1 MRVSLTIFVLLT
13 SVFAYG
19 QHNQDSI
26 QKANLLEFERLE
38 RELQNVRA
46 NGDLE
51 SEIHI
56 LNDILHHNLGS
67 FQDFTTGYFDAKNLE
82 TLIEENPQIH
92 VSNKLK
98 SNLFD
103 NISWLLQIQGETK
116 ESIHYIKKAIAAANS
131 DKDFKQAKRHL
142 IRLAILENDLGN
154 EHKSDSIFE
163 HIHEWAISQN
173 DTEFLA
179 AQYETKA
186 WMALINGNYTET
198 IRYGNECL
206 NLSDNFVR
214 TTYNNMSEAYLKLNK
229 PDSALFYAEK
239 AYDAVKSIYHMA
251 DRANAHHSLRKSYAA
266 LNNFEQAYFHFNEYY
281 KINEKHNSYQN
292 AQKIGNFNLQR
303 QKELTRI
310 KEAINTAKLG
320 NQRLIIWIIS
330 GSLVILVIGLIYIFN
345 RLKLIRK
352 QNKIIAQEKARAE
365 QSEQYKEQFLA
376 NMSHEIRTPMHAIS
390 GMTNTLLRNSN
401 LKEQVPYLEAM
412 KTSSDNLLMLL
423 DDILDLS
430 KIESGKL
437 EIQHV
442 LFNPRTVIE
451 SVIKTLHYKAEE
463 KALHIN
469 SNIDSNIPQQMI
481 GDSLRLNQI
490 LMNLVG
496 NSIKFT
502 EQGHIQISCNLNNTN
517 EILYCVSDTGIGI
530 SNEKINTIFD
540 SFEQGDKSKSQIY
553 KGTGLG
559 LSISKKL
566 VELQGGKIWVESTPN
581 KGSTFCFTLP
591 IMNDYSESIE
601 KFIVTESEL
610 LKIGEKLKGI
620 RILLAEDDEFNT
632 MVIEDDLTYYI
643 KDYSL
648 IKAKN
653 GQEALEYFKS
663 DDFDI
668 ILMDMHMPVLNG
680 IEATLEIR
688 NIEAMNP
695 KKSPIPILA
704 MTANIVKAELDKCL
718 DSGMNAVI
726 PKPYKPEQLLV
737 KLSEFLINT

>member
-1 MRVSLTIFVLLT
+1 MRCLLTLFVLLT

-38 RELQNVRA
+38 KELQNVRA
-46 NGDLE
+46 NGDIE

-67 FQDFTTGYFDAKNLE
+67 FQDFTSGYFDAKNLE

-98 SNLFD
+98 SNLYD

-116 ESIHYIKKAIAAANS
+116 ESIVYIKKAIATANS

-163 HIHEWAISQN
+163 HIQEWAISQN

-186 WMALINGNYTET
+186 WIALINENYTET
-198 IRYGNECL
+198 IRHGNECL
-206 NLSDNFVR
+206 KLSDNFVR

-239 AYDAVKSIYHMA
+239 AYYAVKSIYHMA
-251 DRANAHHSLRKSYAA
+251 DRANAHHSLRKSYAE

-281 KINEKHNSYQN
+281 KIYEKHNSYQN

-320 NQRLIIWIIS
+320 NQRLIIWIVS
-330 GSLVILVIGLIYIFN
+330 GGLFLLTIGLYYIFSK
-345 RLKLIRK
+345 LKLIRK
-352 QNKIIAQEKARAE
+352 QNKIIAQEKERAE
-365 QSEQYKEQFLA
+365 RSEKYKEQFLA

-390 GMTNTLLRNSN
+390 GITNTLIRNKH
-401 LKEQVPYLEAM
+401 LKTQDPYLEAM

-423 DDILDLS
+423 DDVLDLS
-430 KIESGKL
+430 KIESGEL
-437 EIQHV
+437 EIENV
-442 LFNPRTVIE
+442 AYNPVNAVENVVKAMKFRA
-451 SVIKTLHYKAEE
+451 SDKGLTLNYK
-463 KALHIN
+463 
-469 SNIDSNIPQQMI
+469 IDKGIPEYVM
-481 GDSLRLNQI
+481 GDPNRLYQI
-490 LMNLVG
+490 LTNLVG

-502 EQGHIQISCNLNNTN
+502 EKGSI
-517 EILYCVSDTGIGI
+517 EIKLSVKEENDKHLLFCVSDTGIGI
-530 SNEKINTIFD
+530 PKSKINHIFE
-540 SFEQGDKSKSQIY
+540 SFKQGDKSKSQIF

-566 VELQGGKIWVESTPN
+566 VEIQQGTIWVESEEG
-581 KGSTFCFTLP
+581 KGSLFYFQLP
-591 IMNDYSESIE
+591 IIESNDDEVNKVIH
-601 KFIVTESEL
+601 TEADLISL
-610 LKIGEKLKGI
+610 GKQLKGI
-620 RILLAEDDEFNT
+620 KILLAEDDDFNL
-632 MVIEDDLTYYI
+632 MVLKDDLDYFI
-643 KDYSL
+643 QDYSL
-648 IKAKN
+648 AIAKN
-653 GQEALEYFKS
+653 GQLVVDEFKNGEY
-663 DDFDI
+663 DLV
-668 ILMDMHMPVLNG
+668 LMDMHMPELNG
-680 IEATLEIR
+680 IEATEHIR
-688 NIEAMNP
+688 SYEKENSLNP
-695 KKSPIPILA
+695 TTIIA
-704 MTANIVKAELDKCL
+704 MTANIVKSEIELCFKV
-718 DSGMNAVI
+718 GMNDYI
-726 PKPYKPEQLLV
+726 PKPYKPEQLIS
-737 KLSEFLINT
+737 KLKEYKS